1 LCSEIISL
9 SKDLISSVSN
19 FRAAFS
25 SKTSLAKKSSRL
37 LKILLKEA
45 KYDNSTESGSLQ
57 IVFTL
62 PNSPLSSLLMVP
74 RARGD
79 AKRRQT
85 DIVYREKMQE
95 ALVAGR

>member
-74 RARGD
+74 RARSD
-79 AKRRQT
+79 TKRRQT

>member
-79 AKRRQT
+79 TKRRQT